1 MPENLSA
8 NSDPQDN
15 RQPSVVFVITDDQGY
30 GDLGCHGNPII
41 STPNI
46 DNLHSESVRLTNFHV
61 GPTCA
66 PTRAGIMTGH
76 YCNCTG
82 VWHTIM
88 GRSLLRA
95 NEVTMGDVFGASGYK
110 TGMFGKWHLGDNYP
124 FRPQD
129 RGFQTALYHGGGGVS
144 QTPDYW
150 GNDYF
155 DDTYFRN
162 GEPEEF
168 TGYCTDVWFTEAMK
182 FIEGNKDQPFFCYL
196 STNAPHGPYNVAD
209 SYSDPY
215 KGKVPDARAN
225 FYGMIT
231 NIDDNV
237 ARLRGKLKALDIEDN
252 TILIWMTD
260 NGTAE
265 GCSLD
270 RDQFV
275 KEGYNAGMRGKKGSE
290 YDGGHRTPLFM
301 YWPDGGFT
309 KGRDVET
316 LTANVDLLPTFIDIC
331 GLNEPE
337 GVVFS
342 GTSIKSLLMDETEN
356 WPDRVVVTD
365 SQRVEY
371 PIKWRKSATMT
382 QRWRLVNGV
391 ELYDILADPG
401 QRNDVA
407 NDHPEVVAELRGH
420 YEQWWETVSASFDDD
435 CPIVIGSEHEEIS
448 RLTTHD
454 WHGEQCAWNQGQVRQ
469 GLECNGYWVVEFAEG
484 GEYEFELQRWPK
496 EEDISM
502 TEGIPGEIKGWYS
515 GGRAID
521 LRTARIKI
529 GEQEQSREVDLAAQ
543 NVTLKFSLKAGVTR
557 LQTFFT
563 DVNGIEIGAY
573 YVYARRLG

>member
-1 MPENLSA
+1 MPENLSP
-8 NSDPQDN
+8 NDS
-15 RQPSVVFVITDDQGY
+15 RQPNVVIVITDDQGY
-30 GDLGCHGNPII
+30 GDLGCHGNTII

-88 GRSLLRA
+88 GRSLLRE

-129 RGFQTALYHGGGGVS
+129 RGFQETLYHGGGGVS

-162 GEPEEF
+162 GAPESF
-168 TGYCTDVWFTEAMK
+168 DGYCTDVWFREAMK
-182 FIEGNKDQPFFCYL
+182 FIEENKDRPFFCYL
-196 STNAPHGPYNVAD
+196 STNAPHGPYNVD
-209 SYSDPY
+209 SFYSDPY
-215 KGKVPDARAN
+215 KGKVPDQRAN

-231 NIDDNV
+231 NIDENV
-237 ARLRGKLKALDIEDN
+237 GRLRDRLKALGIEDN

-265 GCSLD
+265 GCGLD

-275 KEGYNAGMRGKKGSE
+275 RDGYNAGMRGKKGSE

-301 YWPDGGFT
+301 RWPAGGFT
-309 KGRDVET
+309 EGRDVEQ
-316 LTANVDLLPTFIDIC
+316 LTANVDMLPTLIDIC
-331 GLNEPE
+331 GLKEPE
-337 GVVFS
+337 GVTFS
-342 GTSIKSLLMDETEN
+342 GTSIKPLLIEEADN
-356 WPDRVVVTD
+356 WRDRVLVTD

-371 PIKWRKSATMT
+371 PIKWRKSAAMT
-382 QRWRLVNGV
+382 NQWRLVNGV

-407 NDHPEVVAELRGH
+407 NDHPEVVERLREH
-420 YEQWWETVSASFDDD
+420 YEKWWDQVSPSFDDD

-448 RLTTHD
+448 RLTSHD
-454 WHGEQCAWNQGQVRQ
+454 WHGEQCAWNQGQIRQ
-469 GLECNGYWVVEFAEG
+469 GLECNGYWIIEIAKDG
-484 GEYEFELQRWPK
+484 QYEFELQRWPK
-496 EEDISM
+496 EEDIAI
-502 TEGIPGEIKGWYS
+502 TDGIPGEIKDWYT
-515 GGRAID
+515 GGRAMN
-521 LRTARIKI
+521 LKTARIRI
-529 GEQEQSREVDLAAQ
+529 GEQEQTQEIDPETQGVKFA
-543 NVTLKFSLKAGVTR
+543 FSLKAGVTR
-557 LQTFFT
+557 LQTYL
-563 DVNGIEIGAY
+563 DDADGASIGAY
-573 YVYARRLG
+573 YVYGRRSN